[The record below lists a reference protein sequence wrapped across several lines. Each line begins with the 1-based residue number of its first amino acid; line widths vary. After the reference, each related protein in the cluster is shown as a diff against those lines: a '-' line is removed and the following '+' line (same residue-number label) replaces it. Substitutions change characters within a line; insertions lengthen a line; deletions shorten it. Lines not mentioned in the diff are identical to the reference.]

1 MVLCVG
7 GSITRGLIWHGY
19 PQGEVG
25 MGMGVGRGMG
35 VGIQMGMGMG
45 NGDGNGNAGM
55 TVEMGMPAVKQRGA
69 GG

>member
-7 GSITRGLIWHGY
+7 GSITQGLIWHGY
-19 PQGEVG
+19 PQGEV
-25 MGMGVGRGMG
+25 GMG